1 MIKFN
6 LPLVEQ
12 QVLKEELEKLLS
24 TYINRSKQMT
34 TDSLCAME
42 ALNTTLKKCEVLR
55 SILSKI
61 EKD

>member
-1 MIKFN
+1 MIKFS

-12 QVLKEELEKLLS
+12 QLLKEELEKLLS
-24 TYINRSKQMT
+24 TYINTSKKMT
-34 TDSLCAME
+34 IDSLCPAE
-42 ALNTTLKKCEVLR
+42 TLNITLKKCEVLR